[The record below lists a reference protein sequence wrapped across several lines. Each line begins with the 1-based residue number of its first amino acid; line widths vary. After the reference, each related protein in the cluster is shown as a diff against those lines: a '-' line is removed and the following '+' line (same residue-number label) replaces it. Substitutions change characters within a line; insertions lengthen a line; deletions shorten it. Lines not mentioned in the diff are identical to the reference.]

1 MVIIKYSVIIPCYIA
16 TENDFRRCLDSIKNQ
31 TVKPYEVLCI
41 DDCSP
46 VATPQI
52 AKEYGFRYIRH
63 EKNLNNGGARNTGIR
78 EATGDYLVFVNSD
91 DYILPETIEEIDRV
105 NKGQDLI
112 IIGFESF
119 GSNSFGG
126 FIPNEENIPFISKL
140 NWYGEPMH
148 VVNREFILKNNLF
161 EIENKAICDVDWS
174 PRVENAAKTYTY
186 VPKKL
191 YMFQTGNPNSITTKI
206 SNGLYKGDEI

>member
-1 MVIIKYSVIIPCYIA
+1 MKYSIIIPCYVA
-16 TENDFRRCLDSIKNQ
+16 TEDDFRKCLDSIKNQ
-31 TVKPYEVLCI
+31 ILKPYEVICV

-46 VATPQI
+46 IDTPKI
-52 AKEYGFRYIRH
+52 AKEYGFKYIRH

-91 DYILPETIEEIDRV
+91 DYILPETIEEIDKV

-119 GSNSFGG
+119 GPNSFGD
-126 FIPNEENIPFISKL
+126 FIPNEENTPFITKL
-140 NWYGEPMH
+140 GWYGEPLH
-148 VVNREFILKNNLF
+148 VVNRNFILKNKLF

-174 PRVENAAKTYTY
+174 SRVEAIAQSYTY

-191 YMFQTGNPNSITTKI
+191 YMFQTGNPNSITTQI
-206 SNGLYKGDEI
+206 LNGVYKGGEI